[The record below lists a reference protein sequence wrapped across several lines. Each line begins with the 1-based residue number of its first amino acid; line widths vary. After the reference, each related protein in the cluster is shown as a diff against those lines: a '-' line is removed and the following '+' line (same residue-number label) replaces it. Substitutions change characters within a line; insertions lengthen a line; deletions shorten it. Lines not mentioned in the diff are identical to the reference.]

1 MERCDFSSI
10 STYLKN
16 QISESN
22 QMSQPD
28 FLYEL
33 FEDFMNDSINEDFS
47 MDNGLI
53 CRWMTGQAKISPKIS
68 SYYAKPSNQ
77 KKLAETIQ
85 RNLLPLMA
93 DCNMVIQ
100 DIYTLFMQDDT
111 ISDTKKQE
119 IASLYMGMCADFA
132 IHDTD
137 GHNPHA
143 HILLTVRPLNEN
155 GTWQYKTEKEYL
167 CIKDGEEKGFTA
179 SEFKDAQKEGWEKQY
194 RYKAGKKK
202 LYLTPSSAQ
211 EKGYERIDKHPK
223 STRYGRQNPIS
234 EQWNSEKQ
242 LCIWRANW
250 AEFTNRILAQN
261 NINASID
268 HRSFAAQGITEQPT
282 IHEGYIAQDMEKKGI
297 IAERCEINRQIRAD
311 NKWLRELKTQV
322 AKLAHAIEQ
331 SIPVIAETL
340 EAIRNHMIFT
350 QYHLL
355 HNEMQKDVIH
365 DWMQHFHPILNKY
378 DTIKKKLK
386 AKVAEKKELN
396 IQKDKTSILNPFQ
409 HIKLNQQLTTLTEEI
424 EELKSVKEQL
434 LFQAECS
441 TDKDMTNLSKKYDQM
456 EKNLDIL
463 DSQDTTLKEHLKK
476 DAITFQEEAFRPK
489 PEQYTELLDARIQ
502 IRPTFR
508 DKLIEQ
514 LKGTFGKYYDYHR
527 RDIAASEVD
536 YLNVEDPD
544 VFSHRAWELEYQR
557 KQEMRKNHPVQS
569 KKKSHDME
577 L

>member
-1 MERCDFSSI
+1 MAIYHMQAKVVSRGSGRSAVAA
-10 STYLKN
+10 SAY
-16 QISESN
+16 
-22 QMSQPD
+22 MSCSRM
-28 FLYEL
+28 Y
-33 FEDFMNDSINEDFS
+33 NDYDGIQHDYTRKH
-47 MDNGLI
+47 GLI
-53 CRWMTGQAKISPKIS
+53 YQEVMLPPMAPLEWNDREQLWNAVEENEKTKDSRLAREFVVALPVELDKDSNISLLQNFI
-68 SYYAKPSNQ
+68 Q
-77 KKLAETIQ
+77 K
-85 RNLLPLMA
+85 NFV
-93 DCNMVIQ
+93 D
-100 DIYTLFMQDDT
+100 
-111 ISDTKKQE
+111 
-119 IASLYMGMCADFA
+119 MGMCADFA

-202 LYLTPSSAQ
+202 VYLTPSAAQ

-234 EQWNSEKQ
+234 EQWNSEEQ
-242 LCIWRANW
+242 LCLWRANW
-250 AEFTNRILAQN
+250 ADAVNKMLALNQ
-261 NINASID
+261 INAAID

-282 IHEGYIAQDMEKKGI
+282 IHEGYIAQNMEKKGM
-297 IAERCEINRQIRAD
+297 IADRCEINRRVRAD
-311 NKWLRELKTQV
+311 NRILRELKTQIK
-322 AKLAHAIEQ
+322 KLVQAVEK

-355 HNEMQKDVIH
+355 HNEMQKEVIH
-365 DWMQHFHPILNKY
+365 DWMQHFRPILNKY

-386 AKVAEKKELN
+386 AKVTEKKELN
-396 IQKDKTSILNPFQ
+396 VQKSKTSILNPFQ
-409 HIKLNQQLTTLTEEI
+409 HIKLNQQLTTVTEEI
-424 EELKSVKEQL
+424 EELKSAKEQL

-441 TDKDMTNLSKKYDQM
+441 TEKDMASLSRKYDQM
-456 EKNLDIL
+456 DKNLDIL
-463 DSQDTTLKEHLKK
+463 DSQDMALKEQLEK
-476 DAITFQEEAFRPK
+476 DAVAFQEEKLRPK

-508 DKLIEQ
+508 EKLIEQ
-514 LKGTFGKYYDYHR
+514 LKGTFGEYYDYHY
-527 RDIAASEVD
+527 RDIATHEVD
-536 YLNVEDPD
+536 DLNMEDPYS
-544 VFSHRAWELEYQR
+544 FSHRTWELEYQR
-557 KQEMRKNHPVQS
+557 KQELQKKHPVQS
-569 KKKSHDME
+569 RQKSHNTE

>member
-1 MERCDFSSI
+1 MAIYHMQAKVVSRGSGRSAVAA
-10 STYLKN
+10 SAY
-16 QISESN
+16 
-22 QMSQPD
+22 MSCSRM
-28 FLYEL
+28 Y
-33 FEDFMNDSINEDFS
+33 NDYDGIQHDYTRKH
-47 MDNGLI
+47 GLI
-53 CRWMTGQAKISPKIS
+53 YQEVMLPPMAPSEWNDREQLWNAVEETEKTKDSRLAREFVVALPIELDKDSNISLLQNFI
-68 SYYAKPSNQ
+68 Q
-77 KKLAETIQ
+77 K
-85 RNLLPLMA
+85 NFV
-93 DCNMVIQ
+93 D
-100 DIYTLFMQDDT
+100 
-111 ISDTKKQE
+111 
-119 IASLYMGMCADFA
+119 MGMCADFA

-202 LYLTPSSAQ
+202 VYLTPSAAQ

-234 EQWNSEKQ
+234 EQWNSEEQ
-242 LCIWRANW
+242 LCLWRANW
-250 AEFTNRILAQN
+250 ADAVNKMLALNQ
-261 NINASID
+261 INAAID

-282 IHEGYIAQDMEKKGI
+282 IHEGYIAQNMEKKGM
-297 IAERCEINRQIRAD
+297 IADRCEINRRVRAD
-311 NKWLRELKTQV
+311 NRILRELKTQIK
-322 AKLAHAIEQ
+322 KLVQAVEK

-355 HNEMQKDVIH
+355 HNEMQKEVIH
-365 DWMQHFHPILNKY
+365 DWMQHFRPILNKY

-386 AKVAEKKELN
+386 AKVTEKKELN
-396 IQKDKTSILNPFQ
+396 MQKSKTSILNPFQ
-409 HIKLNQQLTTLTEEI
+409 HIKLNQQLTTVTEEI
-424 EELKSVKEQL
+424 EELKSAKEQL

-441 TDKDMTNLSKKYDQM
+441 TEKDMASLSRKYDQM
-456 EKNLDIL
+456 DKNLDIL
-463 DSQDTTLKEHLKK
+463 DSQDMALKEQLEK
-476 DAITFQEEAFRPK
+476 DAVAFQEEKLRPK

-508 DKLIEQ
+508 EKLIEQ
-514 LKGTFGKYYDYHR
+514 LKGTFGEYYDYHY
-527 RDIAASEVD
+527 RDIATHEVD
-536 YLNVEDPD
+536 DLNMEDPYS
-544 VFSHRAWELEYQR
+544 FSHRTWELEYQR
-557 KQEMRKNHPVQS
+557 KQELQKKHPVQS
-569 KKKSHDME
+569 RQKSHNTE

>member
-1 MERCDFSSI
+1 MAIYHMQAKVVSRGSGRSAVAA
-10 STYLKN
+10 SAY
-16 QISESN
+16 
-22 QMSQPD
+22 MSCSRI
-28 FLYEL
+28 Y
-33 FEDFMNDSINEDFS
+33 NDYDGIQHDYTRKH
-47 MDNGLI
+47 GLI
-53 CRWMTGQAKISPKIS
+53 YQEVMLPPMAPPKWKNREQLWNAVEAAEKTKDSRLAREFVVALPIELDKDSNISLLQNFI
-68 SYYAKPSNQ
+68 Q
-77 KKLAETIQ
+77 K
-85 RNLLPLMA
+85 NFV
-93 DCNMVIQ
+93 D
-100 DIYTLFMQDDT
+100 
-111 ISDTKKQE
+111 
-119 IASLYMGMCADFA
+119 MGMCADFA

-202 LYLTPSSAQ
+202 VYLTPSAAQ

-234 EQWNSEKQ
+234 EQWNSEEQ
-242 LCIWRANW
+242 LCLWRANW
-250 AEFTNRILAQN
+250 ADAVNKMLALNQ
-261 NINASID
+261 INAAID

-282 IHEGYIAQDMEKKGI
+282 IHEGYIAQNMEKKGM
-297 IAERCEINRQIRAD
+297 IADRCEINRRVRAD
-311 NKWLRELKTQV
+311 NRILRELKTQIK
-322 AKLAHAIEQ
+322 KLVQAVEK

-355 HNEMQKDVIH
+355 
-365 DWMQHFHPILNKY
+365 NKY

-386 AKVAEKKELN
+386 AKVTEKKELN
-396 IQKDKTSILNPFQ
+396 VQKSKTSILNPFQ
-409 HIKLNQQLTTLTEEI
+409 HIKLNQQLTTVTEEI
-424 EELKSVKEQL
+424 EELKSAKEQL

-441 TDKDMTNLSKKYDQM
+441 TEKDMASLSRKYDQM
-456 EKNLDIL
+456 DKNLDIL
-463 DSQDTTLKEHLKK
+463 DSQDMALKEQLEK
-476 DAITFQEEAFRPK
+476 DAVAFQEEKLRPK

-508 DKLIEQ
+508 EKLIEQ
-514 LKGTFGKYYDYHR
+514 LKGTFGEYYDYHY
-527 RDIAASEVD
+527 RDIATHEVD
-536 YLNVEDPD
+536 DLNMEDPYS
-544 VFSHRAWELEYQR
+544 FSHRTWELEYQR
-557 KQEMRKNHPVQS
+557 KQELQKKHPVQS
-569 KKKSHDME
+569 RQKSHNTE

>member
-1 MERCDFSSI
+1 MAIYHMQAKVVSRGSGRSAVAA
-10 STYLKN
+10 SAY
-16 QISESN
+16 
-22 QMSQPD
+22 MSCSRM
-28 FLYEL
+28 Y
-33 FEDFMNDSINEDFS
+33 NDYDGIQHDYTRKQ
-47 MDNGLI
+47 GLI
-53 CRWMTGQAKISPKIS
+53 YQEVMLPPMAPLEWNDREQLWNAVEENEKTKDSRLAREFVVALPIELDKDSNISLLQNFI
-68 SYYAKPSNQ
+68 Q
-77 KKLAETIQ
+77 K
-85 RNLLPLMA
+85 NFV
-93 DCNMVIQ
+93 D
-100 DIYTLFMQDDT
+100 
-111 ISDTKKQE
+111 
-119 IASLYMGMCADFA
+119 MGMCADFA

-202 LYLTPSSAQ
+202 VYLTPSAAQ

-234 EQWNSEKQ
+234 EQWNSEEQ
-242 LCIWRANW
+242 LCLWRANW
-250 AEFTNRILAQN
+250 ADAVNKMLALNQ
-261 NINASID
+261 INAAID

-282 IHEGYIAQDMEKKGI
+282 IHEGYIAQNMEKKGM
-297 IAERCEINRQIRAD
+297 IADRCEINRRVRAD
-311 NKWLRELKTQV
+311 NRILRELKTQIK
-322 AKLAHAIEQ
+322 KLVQAVEK

-355 HNEMQKDVIH
+355 HNEMQKEVIH
-365 DWMQHFHPILNKY
+365 DWMQHFRPILNKY

-386 AKVAEKKELN
+386 AKVTEKKELN
-396 IQKDKTSILNPFQ
+396 VQKSKTSILNPFQ
-409 HIKLNQQLTTLTEEI
+409 HIKLNQQLTTVTEEI
-424 EELKSVKEQL
+424 EELKSAKEQL

-441 TDKDMTNLSKKYDQM
+441 TEKDMASLSRKYDQM
-456 EKNLDIL
+456 DKNLDIL
-463 DSQDTTLKEHLKK
+463 DSQDMALKEQLEK
-476 DAITFQEEAFRPK
+476 DAVAFQEEKLRPK

-508 DKLIEQ
+508 EKLIEQ
-514 LKGTFGKYYDYHR
+514 LKGTFGEYYDYHY
-527 RDIAASEVD
+527 RDIATHEVD
-536 YLNVEDPD
+536 DLNMEDPYS
-544 VFSHRAWELEYQR
+544 FSHRTWELEYQR
-557 KQEMRKNHPVQS
+557 KQEMRRNQPART
-569 KKKSHDME
+569 KKRSYDME